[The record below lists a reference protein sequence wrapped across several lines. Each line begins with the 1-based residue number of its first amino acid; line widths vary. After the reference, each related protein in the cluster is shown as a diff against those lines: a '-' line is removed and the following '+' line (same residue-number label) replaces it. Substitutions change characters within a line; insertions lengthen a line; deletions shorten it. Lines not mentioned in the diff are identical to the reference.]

1 MGKKCKKYIWE
12 QCKKWDSIIMI
23 QSNVEL
29 NLKWNV
35 GTKFDELK
43 NIRNDILICHLWEW
57 KEKVSLAVPYHLGK
71 SDFFAWIYKYMMI
84 IHQ

>member
-1 MGKKCKKYIWE
+1 
-12 QCKKWDSIIMI
+12 MI

-35 GTKFDELK
+35 GFDELK

-57 KEKVSLAVPYHLGK
+57 KENVCLAAVPYHLGK
-71 SDFFAWIYKYMMI
+71 SDFFCVNI
-84 IHQ
+84 